1 MRSTL
6 FTILLIAITLPSFA
20 QIFGRDYNP
29 GTYYTKD
36 KQMYTGFL
44 AMDFDLPSVFST
56 HADKTLYF
64 KPDLDAKRQKI
75 KASTLTRFTVTNR
88 DTARTDSFVTISN
101 VGRSR
106 IKFQFDFVQVI
117 CDNGPVKLYN
127 YRIPR
132 KVGAG
137 FGMVGLSITYYDN
150 YYFYGPD
157 ADTSVEMKQKDFKG
171 VMSNMLADDPGIV
184 EKIKNETYTMG
195 DMHEML
201 KLYNAHRL
209 VAVG

>member
-1 MRSTL
+1 MKPTL
-6 FTILLIAITLPSFA
+6 FAILLIAIALPSFA

-29 GTYYTKD
+29 GNYYTKGNQ
-36 KQMYTGFL
+36 KYTGFL
-44 AMDFDLPSVFST
+44 AMDFDLPSIFSS
-56 HADKTLYF
+56 HPDKTLYF
-64 KPDLDAKRQKI
+64 KPDANAKRQKI
-75 KASTLTRFTVTNR
+75 KASTLTCFTVTNR
-88 DTARTDSFVTISN
+88 DTARTDSFVTISGFN
-101 VGRSR
+101 RSR

-137 FGMVGLSITYYDN
+137 FSMLGLYVTYYDN
-150 YYFYGPD
+150 YYFYGPN
-157 ADTSVEMKQKDFKG
+157 AGTSVEMKQKDFKG
-171 VMSNMLADDPGIV
+171 IMSTMLADDPGIV
-184 EKIKNETYTMG
+184 KKIENQTYTMG

-209 VAVG
+209 VAVK